1 MAPEVFNVRPH
12 RGGTMSLLDES
23 EVSAAHSVGSSSA
36 VSGLI
41 SCMPVIKYSISCDIW
56 SLGIMFFELFA
67 RDSRGLADRPK
78 SSLIVAGELAKD
90 PKLAEEIELKRL
102 KEIRRM
108 AKNAPDWL
116 VTTVEGMLVEDPEKR
131 LTAAE
136 IDEKFQGHSM
146 LHRLQ
151 RRNADSKKKYAAFL
165 SHHKASCAM
174 EARFLKD
181 KLQMQLPGSEIFL
194 DSDDL
199 KDLRT
204 LLESVRDSSA
214 LVVLQSAEILYRPW
228 CLLEMYAAIESGVP
242 VVALNCQG
250 KGYDFAQAS
259 QFLTNLD
266 TQLEQKTPGAGKI
279 ISDESVDIR
288 DLAFK
293 LAHVIPNIIS
303 VDFNPSGSENSQAA
317 SIKDLMAA
325 MEKATPV
332 KLPDNKEEWLAHRR

>member
-1 MAPEVFNVRPH
+1 
-12 RGGTMSLLDES
+12 
-23 EVSAAHSVGSSSA
+23 
-36 VSGLI
+36 
-41 SCMPVIKYSISCDIW
+41 
-56 SLGIMFFELFA
+56 
-67 RDSRGLADRPK
+67 
-78 SSLIVAGELAKD
+78 
-90 PKLAEEIELKRL
+90 
-102 KEIRRM
+102 
-108 AKNAPDWL
+108 
-116 VTTVEGMLVEDPEKR
+116 
-131 LTAAE
+131 
-136 IDEKFQGHSM
+136 
-146 LHRLQ
+146 
-151 RRNADSKKKYAAFL
+151 
-165 SHHKASCAM
+165 M

-228 CLLEMYAAIESGVP
+228 CLLEMWAAIESGVP

-250 KGYDFAQAS
+250 KGYDFPQAS
-259 QFLTNLD
+259 RFLTNLD

-279 ISDESVDIR
+279 ISDEGVDIR

-325 MEKATPV
+325 MEKAALIE
-332 KLPDNKEEWLAHRR
+332 LPDNKAEWLAHRRS